1 MEAEQIIIPFICAL
15 LVGVISWGLV
25 DLARIVY
32 AVLEEK
38 HKLCNKRN
46 GK

>member
-1 MEAEQIIIPFICAL
+1 MGAEQIIIPFICAL
-15 LVGVISWGLV
+15 LVGIISWGLI
-25 DLARIVY
+25 DLAWVVY
-32 AVLEEK
+32 MVLEEK

>member
-15 LVGVISWGLV
+15 LAGVISWGLI
-25 DLARIVY
+25 DFAWIVY

-38 HKLCNKRN
+38 HKLRNKHN